1 MREGRIIKS
10 LAGFYYVEENGITY
24 TCKARGKFRKSRLK
38 PVVGDYCT
46 FELDDN
52 DEGYILQIKK
62 RRNIL
67 ERPPIANIDQALLV
81 FSITEPDF
89 DQLLLDRFLTM
100 VENLDITPIIVVTKI
115 DLDDSK
121 INYIKETY
129 HSYKVIFIS
138 SVDFTGIDQVK
149 EVLKDHVTVVTGQS
163 GVGKSSLLNALDIQL
178 NIATSEISQALGRGR
193 HTTRHVELMP
203 LYGGYVADTPGFS
216 SLELNMTPQE
226 LSVSYHDFRELSYE
240 CKFRGCLHDSE
251 PYCKVKEAVEKGII
265 AKSRY
270 TNYLSFLKEVKEK
283 EGKKYG

>member
-129 HSYKVIFIS
+129 HSYKVIFIIQGFCPLHLS
-138 SVDFTGIDQVK
+138 ILYVSIKRKTIK
-149 EVLKDHVTVVTGQS
+149 E
-163 GVGKSSLLNALDIQL
+163 
-178 NIATSEISQALGRGR
+178 IAT
-193 HTTRHVELMP
+193 
-203 LYGGYVADTPGFS
+203 D
-216 SLELNMTPQE
+216 
-226 LSVSYHDFRELSYE
+226 
-240 CKFRGCLHDSE
+240 
-251 PYCKVKEAVEKGII
+251 
-265 AKSRY
+265 
-270 TNYLSFLKEVKEK
+270 
-283 EGKKYG
+283 